1 MDNLSVGR
9 AETAQNIEKYSRPR
23 ISFGGRQDKLL
34 HVVSHMNE
42 RSQCFPSPEQGCLIE
57 RAGAKESLLIVAGPG
72 TGKSRTALAIALQKI
87 RSLPSTSLSRVLFL
101 SFSNATIR
109 RLAVSAGMQF
119 SASERKHLKFMTFHS
134 CAADLLSHYGRFV
147 GLPYPT
153 MVADKLQERLLAI
166 EAEHD
171 EEGEGYW
178 GFLMSL
184 AKNKGLLAFSVLLP
198 LASRILSASKTLR
211 RVVSR
216 HYPLI
221 VVDEFQ
227 DTSEEQWRLL
237 HVL

>member
-9 AETAQNIEKYSRPR
+9 AETAQDIEEYSRPR
-23 ISFGGRQDKLL
+23 ISFGGKQDKLL
-34 HVVSHMNE
+34 QIVSHMNE

-134 CAADLLSHYGRFV
+134 C
-147 GLPYPT
+147 
-153 MVADKLQERLLAI
+153 
-166 EAEHD
+166 
-171 EEGEGYW
+171 
-178 GFLMSL
+178 
-184 AKNKGLLAFSVLLP
+184 
-198 LASRILSASKTLR
+198 
-211 RVVSR
+211 
-216 HYPLI
+216 
-221 VVDEFQ
+221 
-227 DTSEEQWRLL
+227 
-237 HVL
+237 